1 MSGIIIEGLPKIH
14 FAHTY
19 AAPKY
24 KNIIQRESDAI
35 ELSYLAQGKL
45 LLRAGGREQ
54 IAEKGDVI
62 CFLHDQPVYI
72 ESDVPHEHHT
82 VCFSLPFGYA
92 AESGTEFP
100 LLTKACAATK
110 KIETLIDDSI
120 RTFSLDSR
128 REFLL
133 ASFIMQALDA
143 ITTCNGANRTEV
155 SYGNAR
161 YTEKAKQYI
170 YANLHR
176 NVRQKEVAEYLGV
189 SAQYLCALFKKTE
202 GVSVISFINRMKLEK
217 IKSLMTKEN
226 LKLYEAAELFGYSDP
241 NYVSKLYKQTFHVNI
256 TQE

>member
-1 MSGIIIEGLPKIH
+1 MSGIVVEGLPKLR

-24 KNIIQRESDAI
+24 KNVIQRESNGI
-35 ELSYLAQGKL
+35 ELSYLAQGRL
-45 LLRAGGREQ
+45 ILRKGEKEQ
-54 IAEKGDVI
+54 AAEKGDVI

-82 VCFSLPFGYA
+82 VCFSLPFSFAKEG
-92 AESGTEFP
+92 GTEFT
-100 LLTKACAATK
+100 LVTKACAATK
-110 KIETLIDDSI
+110 KVETLIDDAI

-133 ASFIMQALDA
+133 ASFIMQALDI
-143 ITTCNGANRTEV
+143 ITSCRADRAEI

-189 SAQYLCALFKKTE
+189 SAQYLCTLFKKTE